1 MIKLDNTINIGHL
14 LFSSISLLIVI
25 IGLWV
30 NVNVKIAQLDFEIQT
45 QKEKNQKME
54 ILYEKLIM
62 EITKANKDVT
72 KLLYEI
78 KLELKDKQDRENP

>member
-14 LFSSISLLIVI
+14 LFSSVSLLTII

-30 NVNVKIAQLDFEIQT
+30 NVNVKIAQLDFEIKT

-54 ILYEKLIM
+54 ILYEKLIT
-62 EITKANKDVT
+62 EVTKANKDVT